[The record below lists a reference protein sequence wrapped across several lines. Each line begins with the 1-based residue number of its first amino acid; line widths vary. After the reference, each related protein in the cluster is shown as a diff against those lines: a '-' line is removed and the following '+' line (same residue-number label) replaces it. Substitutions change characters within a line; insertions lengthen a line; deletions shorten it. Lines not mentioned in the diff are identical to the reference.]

1 MIMATLP
8 KLFSRSRIEPE
19 EDSRPSQ
26 SDLRREA
33 KYYAGLLSNKLEQLN
48 VCYRYRKSESDVFE
62 KGVQRVKFDLV
73 VTHPDA
79 LYLRIDTS
87 PRKFPRGVSLA
98 MINDEAILTDLSV
111 AAERP
116 IKYKRTAD
124 GAWLVVE
131 REMGVFGIT
140 QIGYNA
146 VEGHYPKSSLK
157 ALQVPLGLTFNHR
170 IVYRSLAEFP
180 HALVGGAT
188 GAGKTTFLHGW
199 ICTLIQHNKP
209 HDLRLALI
217 DLKGGTEFTRYQKLP
232 HVLEGAFVKEDEDVK
247 RLLEYL
253 HEEMSRRLEL
263 FEKRGGIQNIAQWNV
278 RSQTSPRY
286 EHLPRIVLFVDELS
300 AVMLKPNLRKDAVRL
315 FTGLGERGR
324 APGIHLVLA
333 TQRPIVR
340 VVDGQIK
347 GNLEARFAFRVTD
360 DTSSMVILD
369 SIEAARFPEDTPRGR
384 YIYKSGLER
393 MELQA
398 PLITPMQ
405 IKNIVNAVL
414 RGDDD
419 EAAEAAAIAP
429 EDVFRAALTMGGDFA
444 IKKLYRAMEGKASN
458 RLIESLAKEYENEV
472 IELDGITY
480 KLLPPERAFES
491 RRLVPTATLRQSQAS
506 PDVEAEIE
514 AKIEA
519 EIEAIISRVTPSPS
533 REKSET
539 PPQLA
544 LPAPDNKDPRNWFLW
559 ALEFANGDLSI
570 RRVRERFKVDYN
582 LVSKTLASMEGQQ
595 IELNG
600 VLYAIMPPPGV
611 GKARY
616 LSKVQENEHA

>member
-1 MIMATLP
+1 MLQ
-8 KLFSRSRIEPE
+8 KLFSPH
-19 EDSRPSQ
+19 
-26 SDLRREA
+26 SDITARELSREA
-33 KYYAGLLSNKLEQLN
+33 RGFADLLSRKLEQLN
-48 VCYRYRKSESDVFE
+48 ICYRYKRNE
-62 KGVQRVKFDLV
+62 KDWMERGTQRVKFVMAV
-73 VTHPDA
+73 VEQDA
-79 LYLRIDTS
+79 IWLKIDTS
-87 PRKFPRGVSLA
+87 PKRFPRGVSLA

-111 AAERP
+111 VAERP
-116 IKYKRTAD
+116 VKYKRTSD

-131 REMGVFGIT
+131 REVGVFGIK
-140 QIGYNA
+140 QIGYNE

-157 ALQVPLGLTFNHR
+157 ALQVPLGLTYNRR

-180 HALVGGAT
+180 HGLVGGAT
-188 GAGKTTFLHGW
+188 GAGKTTFMHCW
-199 ICTLIQHNKP
+199 ICCLIQHHKP
-209 HDLRLALI
+209 RDLRLGLI

-232 HVLEGAFVKEDEDVK
+232 HVLEGGFVKEDENVAG
-247 RLLEYL
+247 LLEYL
-253 HEEMSRRLEL
+253 HGEMHRRLEL

-278 RSQTSPRY
+278 RAQTSPRY

-333 TQRPIVR
+333 TQRPVVR

-369 SIEAARFPEDTPRGR
+369 SIEAAKFPEDTPRGR

-419 EAAEAAAIAP
+419 GAAEAAAIAP
-429 EDVFRAALTMGGDFA
+429 EDVFRAALAMGGTFA

-472 IELDGITY
+472 VELDGITY

-491 RRLVPTATLRQSQAS
+491 RRLVPTAALQQGQVS
-506 PDVEAEIE
+506 PDVEAKIESEIE
-514 AKIEA
+514 AT
-519 EIEAIISRVTPSPS
+519 ISRVTLSPS
-533 REKSET
+533 REKPEA
-539 PPQLA
+539 PPLLA

-559 ALEFANGDLSI
+559 ALEVTNGELSI
-570 RRVRERFKVDYN
+570 RKVRERFKVDYN
-582 LVSKTLASMEGQQ
+582 LVSKTLAAMEGQQ
-595 IELNG
+595 INVNG
-600 VLYAIMPPPGV
+600 VLYAVMPSPGV
-611 GKARY
+611 GKARR
-616 LSKVQENEHA
+616 LVKVKEEKHGTE

>member
-1 MIMATLP
+1 MLQKI
-8 KLFSRSRIEPE
+8 FSRSRS
-19 EDSRPSQ
+19 DASDGPSAF
-26 SDLRREA
+26 DLQREA
-33 KYYAGLLSNKLEQLN
+33 KYYAGLLSRKLEQLN
-48 VCYRYRKSESDVFE
+48 VCYRYRKSESDLIE
-62 KGVQRVKFDLV
+62 RGVQRVSFNLA
-73 VTHPDA
+73 VTHPEA
-79 LYLRIDTS
+79 LYLRIDTT

-98 MINDEAILTDLSV
+98 LINDEAILTDLSV
-111 AAERP
+111 TAERP
-116 IKYKRTAD
+116 VKYKRTAD
-124 GAWLVVE
+124 GAWLIIE
-131 REMGVFGIT
+131 REMGVFGIK

-146 VEGHYPKSSLK
+146 VEEHYPKASLR
-157 ALQVPLGLTFNHR
+157 ALQVPLGLTFNHK
-170 IVYRSLAEFP
+170 IVYRSLADFP

-188 GAGKTTFLHGW
+188 GAGKTTFLHAW

-209 HDLRLALI
+209 HDLRLGLI

-247 RLLEYL
+247 ALLESL
-253 HEEMSRRLEL
+253 HDEMSRRLDM

-278 RSQTSPRY
+278 RAQTSPRY

-369 SIEAARFPEDTPRGR
+369 SIEAAKFPEDTPRGR

-405 IKNIVNAVL
+405 IKGIVNAVL
-414 RGDDD
+414 RGDDAG
-419 EAAEAAAIAP
+419 AAEAAAIAP
-429 EDVFRAALTMGGDFA
+429 EDVFRASLAMGGNFA
-444 IKKLYRAMEGKASN
+444 VKTLYRAMEGRASQHF
-458 RLIESLAKEYENEV
+458 LEDLARENENNV

-480 KLLPPERAFES
+480 RLCPPAKAFEP
-491 RRLVPTATLRQSQAS
+491 RRLVPTALLQGMAS
-506 PDVEAEIE
+506 EVSPELDAR
-514 AKIEA
+514 IEA
-519 EIEAIISRVTPSPS
+519 EIEAILARVAPSPS
-533 REKSET
+533 RQKT
-539 PPQLA
+539 VLPPLLA
-544 LPAPDNKDPRNWFLW
+544 LPAPDNKDPHNWLAW
-559 ALEFANGDLSI
+559 ALEANKGEVTI
-570 RRVRERFKVDYN
+570 TKIRERFKLDKN
-582 LVSKTLASMEGQQ
+582 LVAEKLAALEGQQ
-595 IELNG
+595 VAVNG
-600 VLYAIMPPPGV
+600 VLYVVMPSPAV

-616 LSKVQENEHA
+616 LQPIQGGA

>member
-1 MIMATLP
+1 MLN
-8 KLFSRSRIEPE
+8 LFRKREAADDGPAPAE
-19 EDSRPSQ
+19 
-26 SDLRREA
+26 LGKEA
-33 KYYAGLLSNKLEQLN
+33 KYYAGLLSRKLEQLN

-62 KGVQRVKFDLV
+62 KGVQRVKFNMV

-79 LYLRIDTS
+79 LYLRIDTT
-87 PRKFPRGVSLA
+87 PKHFPRGVSLA
-98 MINDEAILTDLSV
+98 MINDDAILTDLSV
-111 AAERP
+111 VAERP
-116 IKYKRTAD
+116 IKYKRTQD

-131 REMGVFGIT
+131 REMGVFGIK

-146 VEGHYPKSSLK
+146 VEGHYPKTSLK
-157 ALQVPLGLTFNHR
+157 ALQVPLGLTYNHK

-188 GAGKTTFLHGW
+188 GAGKTTFMHGW
-199 ICTLIQHNKP
+199 ICCLIQHYKP
-209 HDLRLALI
+209 RDLRLALI

-232 HVLEGAFVKEDEDVK
+232 HVLEGGFVKEDEDVSD
-247 RLLEYL
+247 LLESL
-253 HEEMSRRLEL
+253 HGEMARRLEL

-278 RSQTSPRY
+278 RAQSSSRY
-286 EHLPRIVLFVDELS
+286 EYLPRIVLFVDELS
-300 AVMLKPNLRKDAVRL
+300 AVMLKPNLRKNAVRL

-324 APGIHLVLA
+324 APGLHLVLA

-419 EAAEAAAIAP
+419 GAAEAAAIAP
-429 EDVFRAALTMGGDFA
+429 EDVFRAALRMGGDFA
-444 IKKLYRAMEGKASN
+444 IKKLYQALEGRASE
-458 RLIESLAKEYENEV
+458 RFIVSLAKEYENGDA

-480 KLLPPERAFES
+480 KLCAPEGAFKP
-491 RRLVPTATLRQSQAS
+491 RRLLPTALLQWQDVVTQADTGTVTDPVAPSSWSENPGEVPTM
-506 PDVEAEIE
+506 
-514 AKIEA
+514 
-519 EIEAIISRVTPSPS
+519 
-533 REKSET
+533 
-539 PPQLA
+539 A
-544 LPAPDNKDPRNWFLW
+544 LPAPDKTDVNVWLAW
-559 ALEFANGDLSI
+559 AVNALDGELPIRKIREHFGLKTNVVQEKLATLGDQ
-570 RRVRERFKVDYN
+570 VEV
-582 LVSKTLASMEGQQ
+582 
-595 IELNG
+595 NG
-600 VLYAIMPPPGV
+600 VLYTVMPPGNF
-611 GKARY
+611 KARR
-616 LSKVQENEHA
+616 LVKMEE

>member
-1 MIMATLP
+1 MAMLQ
-8 KLFSRSRIEPE
+8 KLFSLSRTEPE
-19 EDSRPSQ
+19 DGGPSPSTLQ
-26 SDLRREA
+26 REA
-33 KYYAGLLSNKLEQLN
+33 KYYAGLLSQKLEQLG
-48 VCYRYRKSESDVFE
+48 VCYRYRKSESDLFE
-62 KGVQRVKFDLV
+62 KGVQRVKFNMT
-73 VTHPDA
+73 VTHRDA

-98 MINDEAILTDLSV
+98 MINDAAILTDLSV
-111 AAERP
+111 VAEWP
-116 IKYKRTAD
+116 VKYKRTAD

-131 REMGVFGIT
+131 REMGVFGIK

-146 VEGHYPKSSLK
+146 VETHYPKSSLK

-180 HALVGGAT
+180 HGLVGGAT
-188 GAGKTTFLHGW
+188 GAGKTTFMHGW
-199 ICTLIQHNKP
+199 ICCLIQHHKP
-209 HDLRLALI
+209 RDLRLGLI

-232 HVLEGAFVKEDEDVK
+232 HVLEGGFVKEDEDVAG
-247 RLLEYL
+247 LLEYL
-253 HEEMSRRLEL
+253 HGEMTRRLEL

-278 RSQTSPRY
+278 RAQNSPRY

-300 AVMLKPNLRKDAVRL
+300 AVMLKPSLRRNAVRL

-419 EAAEAAAIAP
+419 GAAEAAAIAP
-429 EDVFRAALTMGGDFA
+429 EDVFRASLAMGGDFA

-458 RLIESLAKEYENEV
+458 RFIESLAKEYENEV

-480 KLLPPERAFES
+480 QLLPPERAFES
-491 RRLVPTATLRQSQAS
+491 RRLVPTAFRSQAA
-506 PDVEAEIE
+506 PDRELDAE
-514 AKIEA
+514 IEA
-519 EIEAIISRVTPSPS
+519 EIEAIINRVTPSPS
-533 REKSET
+533 RGKPVP

-544 LPAPDNKDPRNWFLW
+544 LPAPDNKDPYTWLVW
-559 ALEFANGDLSI
+559 ALKAANGELSI
-570 RRVRERFKVDYN
+570 RKVRERFKLDYN
-582 LVSKTLASMEGQQ
+582 VVSEKLAELEGQQ
-595 IELNG
+595 IEVNG
-600 VLYAIMPPPGV
+600 GLYAVMPPPRV
-611 GKARY
+611 GKPRY
-616 LSKVQENEHA
+616 LKKVEGNDA